1 MTVAFPLRL
10 HVPGLHRSSPRA
22 DHGSAV
28 STRKK
33 PGNARFIF
41 PVLAVGAIFQAI
53 MQTVMVPLLPSLPE
67 FTGAGPTAVSW
78 LVTSTLLVGAVMTP
92 IFGRLAD
99 MIGKKQML
107 LIAFGLM
114 TVGSFICVLTSDI
127 GILIFARCLQGAG
140 AAVLPIG
147 MAILRETMPRDKVDR
162 SIAVLS
168 STLGIG
174 TAVGIPFAAALVQFA
189 DWHML
194 FWVTTAIG
202 VGVTAGAALVVP
214 PSTTRTGGRFDTVG
228 AAGLSGALICL
239 LVPITQGSTWGWTS
253 PAVIGMFV
261 AAVLL
266 FLIWGAQQLR
276 NRNPLVDLR
285 VSARRSV
292 LAPHVSALLVGFAFY
307 GNTLITTQLLQ
318 ASSAEGAGYDL
329 TILQA
334 AVCQLPASFAMM
346 IFAIVA
352 ARVSE
357 RFGPKI
363 AVMTGAVFLIAGYSI
378 HAVPGKPL
386 WTVVLAIFVAA
397 IGTTFVYCTLPILL
411 LGAVPLDQNA
421 AANGVNVLLRTVG
434 STVCS
439 AVVAS
444 VLAAH
449 TLAGGIGTA
458 GFVTVYLVCGLCA
471 VIVFFFAF
479 ALPSRVAK
487 RVETTD
493 RPAHASA

>member
-1 MTVAFPLRL
+1 VSFPLRL
-10 HVPGLHRSSPRA
+10 HAPGSHRRVTA
-22 DHGSAV
+22 RGRIA
-28 STRKK
+28 TRDRRPNLSKY
-33 PGNARFIF
+33 IF

-53 MQTVMVPLLPSLPE
+53 MQTVIVPLLPSLPG

-114 TVGSFICVLTSDI
+114 TVGSLICALTSNI
-127 GILIFARCLQGAG
+127 GLLIFARGLQGAG

-147 MAILRETMPRDKVDR
+147 MAILREVMPRDRVDR
-162 SIAVLS
+162 SIAILS

-174 TAVGIPFAAALVQFA
+174 TAVGIPFAAAIVQFA
-189 DWHML
+189 EWHLL
-194 FWVTTAIG
+194 FWVTTVIG
-202 VGVTAGAALVVP
+202 AGVAVAAAFVIP
-214 PSTTRTGGRFDTVG
+214 RSSTRTGGRFDVVG
-228 AAGLSGALICL
+228 AVGLSSALICL

-253 PAVIGMFV
+253 
-261 AAVLL
+261 AAVLTMFASAILL
-266 FLIWGAQQLR
+266 FAAWGFQQLR

-292 LAPHVSALLVGFAFY
+292 LTPHLSALLVGFAFY

-318 ASSAEGAGYDL
+318 ASPEHGAGYGL

-334 AVCQLPASFAMM
+334 AVCQLPASIAMM
-346 IFAIVA
+346 IFALVA

-357 RFGPKI
+357 RLGPKI
-363 AVMTGAVFLIAGYSI
+363 AVMIGAAFLILGYSV
-378 HAVPGKPL
+378 HAVPDKPL
-386 WTVVLAIFVAA
+386 WLVVVAIFIAA

-434 STVCS
+434 STMCS

-449 TLAGGIGTA
+449 MLAGGIDSS
-458 GFVTVYLVCGLCA
+458 GFIIVYLVCGVCA
-471 VIVFFFAF
+471 VVVFASAF
-479 ALPSRVAK
+479 ALPSLKSRK
-487 RVETTD
+487 P
-493 RPAHASA
+493 RPAGV

>member
-1 MTVAFPLRL
+1 MTVSFPLRL
-10 HVPGLHRSSPRA
+10 HAPGSGRSAPVQKRTA
-22 DHGSAV
+22 
-28 STRKK
+28 TRSDRSNLSKYV
-33 PGNARFIF
+33 F

-53 MQTVMVPLLPSLPE
+53 MQTVIVPLLPSLPG

-114 TVGSFICVLTSDI
+114 TVGSLICAVTSNI
-127 GILIFARCLQGAG
+127 GLLIFARGLQGAG

-147 MAILRETMPRDKVDR
+147 MAILREVMPRDRVDR

-174 TAVGIPFAAALVQFA
+174 TAVGIPFAAAIVQFA
-189 DWHML
+189 NWHLL

-202 VGVTAGAALVVP
+202 AGVAVAAAYVVP
-214 PSTTRTGGRFDTVG
+214 RSSTRTGGRFDVVG
-228 AAGLSGALICL
+228 AVGLSSALICL

-253 PAVIGMFV
+253 TAVLTMF
-261 AAVLL
+261 ACAVLL
-266 FLIWGAQQLR
+266 FAVWGFQQLR

-292 LAPHVSALLVGFAFY
+292 LAPHLSALLVGFAFY

-318 ASSAEGAGYDL
+318 ASPDRGAGYGL

-346 IFAIVA
+346 VFALVA
-352 ARVSE
+352 ARVSD
-357 RFGPKI
+357 RFGPKSAI
-363 AVMTGAVFLIAGYSI
+363 MVGATFLIVGYSI
-378 HAVPGKPL
+378 HAVPDKPL
-386 WTVVLAIFVAA
+386 WMVVAAIFIAA

-411 LGAVPLDQNA
+411 LGAVPLSQNA

-434 STVCS
+434 STMCS

-449 TLAGGIGTA
+449 MIAGGIA
-458 GFVTVYLVCGLCA
+458 SSGFVAVYLVCGACA
-471 VIVFFFAF
+471 IVVFVSAF
-479 ALPSRVAK
+479 ALPSRGS
-487 RVETTD
+487 RTPS
-493 RPAHASA
+493 PADV

>member
-1 MTVAFPLRL
+1 LTISFPLRL
-10 HVPGLHRSSPRA
+10 PLQGPNRSVTAAPR
-22 DHGSAV
+22 
-28 STRKK
+28 TRTT
-33 PGNARFIF
+33 RRRDLSHFVF

-53 MQTVMVPLLPSLPE
+53 MQTVMVPLLPSLPR
-67 FTGAGPTAVSW
+67 FTGSGPTAVSW
-78 LVTSTLLVGAVMTP
+78 LVTTTLLVGAVMTP

-114 TVGSFICVLTSDI
+114 TVGSLMCALTSNI
-127 GILIFARCLQGAG
+127 ALLIVARGLQGAG

-147 MAILRETMPRDKVDR
+147 MAILREVMPRDRVDR
-162 SIAVLS
+162 SIAILS

-174 TAVGIPFAAALVQFA
+174 TAVGIPFAAAIVEFA
-189 DWHML
+189 DWHLL

-202 VGVTAGAALVVP
+202 AGVTVAAAFVVP
-214 PSTTRTGGRFDTVG
+214 LSRTRTGGRFDVTG
-228 AAGLSGALICL
+228 AAGLTGALICL

-253 PAVIGMFV
+253 PAVITMLGC
-261 AAVLL
+261 AVLL
-266 FLIWGAQQLR
+266 FVLWGFQQLR

-292 LAPHVSALLVGFAFY
+292 LAPHLSALLVGFAFY

-318 ASSAEGAGYDL
+318 ASPEHGAGYGL

-334 AVCQLPASFAMM
+334 ALCQLPASFAMM

-352 ARVSE
+352 ARVSD
-357 RFGPKI
+357 RFGPKTAI
-363 AVMTGAVFLIAGYSI
+363 MIGASFLVAGYSV
-378 HAVPGKPL
+378 HAVPDKPL
-386 WTVVLAIFVAA
+386 WLVVTAIFVAA

-434 STVCS
+434 STMCS

-449 TLAGGIGTA
+449 AVAGGITSS
-458 GFVTVYLVCGLCA
+458 GFVRVYLVCGVCA
-471 VIVFFFAF
+471 VIVFGSAF
-479 ALPSRVAK
+479 ALPSRSES
-487 RVETTD
+487 R
-493 RPAHASA
+493 RSRSAAI

>member
-1 MTVAFPLRL
+1 VSVSFPLRL
-10 HVPGLHRSSPRA
+10 HVPGRTGALATRSGA
-22 DHGSAV
+22 D
-28 STRKK
+28 STVR
-33 PGNARFIF
+33 RRDLRHLVF
-41 PVLAVGAIFQAI
+41 PVLAVGAVFQAI
-53 MQTVMVPLLPSLPE
+53 MQTVMVPLLPSMPG

-99 MIGKKQML
+99 MVGKRRML
-107 LIAFGLM
+107 LIAFTLM
-114 TVGSFICVLTSDI
+114 TAGSLICALTSNI
-127 GILIFARCLQGAG
+127 ALLIFARGLQGAG

-147 MAILRETMPRDKVDR
+147 MAILREVLPREKVDR
-162 SIAVLS
+162 SIAMLS

-174 TAVGIPFAAALVQFA
+174 TAVGIPFAAAIVQFA
-189 DWHML
+189 DWHLL

-202 VGVTAGAALVVP
+202 AGVATAAWIVIP
-214 PSTTRTGGRFDTVG
+214 ESRTRTGGRFDGVG
-228 AAGLSGALICL
+228 AVGLSAALICL

-253 PAVIGMFV
+253 PAVLTTFA
-261 AAVLL
+261 AAVVL
-266 FLIWGAQQLR
+266 FLLWGVQQLR

-285 VSARRSV
+285 VSSRPSV
-292 LAPHVSALLVGFAFY
+292 LAPHLCALLVGFAFY

-318 ASSAEGAGYDL
+318 ASAEHGAGYGL

-334 AVCQLPASFAMM
+334 ALCQLAASFAMM

-352 ARVSE
+352 SRITE
-357 RFGPKI
+357 RFGAKI
-363 AVMTGAVFLIAGYSI
+363 TIMAGALFLLGGYCI

-386 WTVVLAIFVAA
+386 WLVVAAVFVAA
-397 IGTTFVYCTLPILL
+397 VGTSLVYCTLPVLL
-411 LGAVPLDQNA
+411 LGAVPLSQNA

-449 TLAGGIGTA
+449 TVAGGL
-458 GFVTVYLVCGLCA
+458 GFDTSAFVIAYLVCAGCA
-471 VIVFFFAF
+471 VVVFASAFF
-479 ALPSRVAK
+479 LPSRRALALVA
-487 RVETTD
+487 D
-493 RPAHASA
+493 